1 MNKLWII
8 ALTLFLFACGS
19 NKDVVTSSSLENH
32 SSKLIVKKVNQ
43 NHLDYN
49 WFTAK
54 LSGNIEKNGADTP
67 VSANLRI
74 RKDSVIWLSVSAL
87 LGIEVARIQITP
99 DSLKLMNR
107 INKTYWTGGFEDVES
122 AYGIPANYQQLEGI
136 LVGQISL
143 ENQKMRSIVS
153 ENKYL
158 LFNKSKKQNPQSKVW
173 IDGRFLIDTYLLEDV
188 LEQSL
193 TIRYLEYEK
202 HAQRWVPLKLNLL
215 LANID
220 QQTEANFTYSKV
232 NINTPKKVNF
242 NIPDS
247 YVPMD

>member
-19 NKDVVTSSSLENH
+19 NKDVATTSLEKY
-32 SSKLIVKKVNQ
+32 SSKSIVKKVNQ

-54 LSGNIEKNGADTP
+54 LNGKIKKNGSDTP
-67 VSANLRI
+67 VTANLRI

-87 LGIEVARIQITP
+87 LGIEVARIKITP
-99 DSLKLMNR
+99 DSLKLMSR
-107 INKTYWTGGFEDVES
+107 INKTYWTGGFEDIES
-122 AYGIPANYQQLEGI
+122 VYGIPANYEQLEGV

-143 ENQKMRSIVS
+143 EHQKMRSVVT

-158 LFNKSKKQNPQSKVW
+158 LFNKSKKENPQSKAW
-173 IDGRFLIDTYLLEDV
+173 IDSRFLIDKYLLESE

-193 TIRYLEYEK
+193 TIHYLDYEK
-202 HAQRWVPLKLNLL
+202 HAQRWVPLKFNLI

-220 QQTEANFTYSKV
+220 QQIETNFTYSKV

-242 NIPDS
+242 NIPDN

>member
-8 ALTLFLFACGS
+8 ALIVFLFACGS
-19 NKDVVTSSSLENH
+19 NKDVVTSSLEYR
-32 SSKLIVKKVNQ
+32 SSKSIVKKVNQ

-54 LSGNIEKNGADTP
+54 LSGKIEIGGADTP
-67 VSANLRI
+67 ISANLRI
-74 RKDSVIWLSVSAL
+74 RKDSVIWFSVSAL
-87 LGIEVARIQITP
+87 LGIEVARVQITP
-99 DSLKLMNR
+99 DSLKLINR
-107 INKTYWTGGFEDVES
+107 INKTYWSGDFEDVES
-122 AYGIPANYQQLEGI
+122 AYGMPVNYEQLEGI

-158 LFNKSKKQNPQSKVW
+158 LFNKSKKEIPQTKAW
-173 IDGRFLIDTYLLEDV
+173 IDNRFLTHTFLLEDE

-215 LANID
+215 LASIE

-232 NINTPKKVNF
+232 NINNPKKVNF
-242 NIPDS
+242 NIPEN
-247 YVPMD
+247 YVPID

>member
-8 ALTLFLFACGS
+8 ALSLFFFACGS
-19 NKDVVTSSSLENH
+19 NKDVVTPSLENR
-32 SSKLIVKKVNQ
+32 SSKSIVKKINQ
-43 NHLDYN
+43 NHLDYD
-49 WFTAK
+49 WFTTK
-54 LSGNIEKNGADTP
+54 LSGKIEIDGADTP

-107 INKTYWTGGFEDVES
+107 INKTYWTGGFEDIES
-122 AYGIPANYQQLEGI
+122 AYGIPANYQQLEGV

-158 LFNKSKKQNPQSKVW
+158 LFNKSKKENPQTKAW
-173 IDGRFLIDTYLLEDV
+173 IDNRFLIHTFLLEDE

-202 HAQRWVPLKLNLL
+202 HAQRWVPLKLKLL

>member
-8 ALTLFLFACGS
+8 VLIMLLFACGS
-19 NKDVVTSSSLENH
+19 SKNVVISSLENR
-32 SSKLIVKKVNQ
+32 SSKSIIKKVNQ

-54 LSGNIEKNGADTP
+54 LSGKIELDEADTP
-67 VSANLRI
+67 VSVNLRI
-74 RKDSVIWLSVSAL
+74 RKDSVIWLSISAL
-87 LGIEVARIQITP
+87 LGIEVARIQITR

-107 INKTYWTGGFEDVES
+107 INKTYWTGDFEDVEN
-122 AYGIPANYQQLEGI
+122 AYGISANYEQLEGV
-136 LVGQISL
+136 LAGQISL
-143 ENQKMRSIVS
+143 ETQKMRSIVS

-158 LFNKSKKQNPQSKVW
+158 LFNKNKKETPQFKAW
-173 IDGRFLIDTYLLEDV
+173 IDNRFLINTFLLEDE

-220 QQTEANFTYSKV
+220 QQTEANFNYSKV
-232 NINTPKKVNF
+232 NFNTPKKVNF

>member
-1 MNKLWII
+1 MNRFWII
-8 ALTLFLFACGS
+8 ALALFLFACGS
-19 NKDVVTSSSLENH
+19 SKDVVTSFLENR
-32 SSKLIVKKVNQ
+32 SSKLIIKKVNQ

-54 LSGNIEKNGADTP
+54 LNGKIEVDGTDTP
-67 VSANLRI
+67 VSVNLRI

-99 DSLKLMNR
+99 DSLKLINR
-107 INKTYWTGGFEDVES
+107 INKTFWTGDFEDLES
-122 AYGIPANYQQLEGI
+122 TYRIPAKHEKLEEI

-143 ENQKMRSIVS
+143 DNQKMKSIVS

-158 LFNKSKKQNPQSKVW
+158 LFNKNKKEHPQSKAW
-173 IDGRFLIDTYLLEDV
+173 IDNRFLIHTFLLEDE

-193 TIRYLEYEK
+193 TVRYLEYEK

-215 LANID
+215 LANIK
-220 QQTEANFTYSKV
+220 QQTEANLTYSKV
-232 NINTPKKVNF
+232 NINTPKNVNF

>member
-19 NKDVVTSSSLENH
+19 NKDVVTSTLENR
-32 SSKLIVKKVNQ
+32 SSKSIIKKVNQ
-43 NHLDYN
+43 NHLDYS

-54 LSGNIEKNGADTP
+54 LNGKIEKNESNTT
-67 VSANLRI
+67 VSINLRI

-107 INKTYWTGGFEDVES
+107 INKTYWIGDFEDIES
-122 AYGIPANYQQLEGI
+122 VYGIPANYKQLEGI

-158 LFNKSKKQNPQSKVW
+158 LFNKSKKENPQSKAW
-173 IDGRFLIDTYLLEDV
+173 IDSRFLIDTYLLEDE

-202 HAQRWVPLKLNLL
+202 HTQRWVPLKLNLL
-215 LANID
+215 LANTD
-220 QQTEANFTYSKV
+220 QQTQANFTYSKV
-232 NINTPKKVNF
+232 NINNPKKVNF

>member
-19 NKDVVTSSSLENH
+19 NKGVVTSSLEH
-32 SSKLIVKKVNQ
+32 RSSKSIIKKVNQ
-43 NHLDYN
+43 NYLDYN
-49 WFTAK
+49 WFSAK
-54 LSGNIEKNGADTP
+54 ISGKIEIDGEDTP
-67 VSANLRI
+67 VSANLII
-74 RKDSVIWLSVSAL
+74 RKDSLIWLSVSAI

-107 INKTYWTGGFEDVES
+107 INKTYWVGDFEDLENS
-122 AYGIPANYQQLEGI
+122 YGIPVNYKQLEQV

-143 ENQKMRSIVS
+143 ENHKMRSIVS

-158 LFNKSKKQNPQSKVW
+158 LFNRNNKETPQSKVW
-173 IDGRFLIDTYLLEDV
+173 IDNRFLIHTFLLEDE

>member
-19 NKDVVTSSSLENH
+19 NKDFVTSSLENR
-32 SSKLIVKKVNQ
+32 SLKSIVKKVNQ

-54 LSGNIEKNGADTP
+54 LNGKIKKNGADTP
-67 VSANLRI
+67 VTANLRI

-87 LGIEVARIQITP
+87 LGVEVARIQITP
-99 DSLKLMNR
+99 DSLKLMSR
-107 INKTYWTGGFEDVES
+107 INKTYWTGGFEDIES
-122 AYGIPANYQQLEGI
+122 VYGIPANYEQLEGV

-143 ENQKMRSIVS
+143 ENQKMRSIIL

-158 LFNKSKKQNPQSKVW
+158 LFNKSKKENPQSKAW
-173 IDGRFLIDTYLLEDV
+173 INSRFLIDKYLLEDE

-193 TIRYLEYEK
+193 TIRYLDYEK
-202 HAQRWVPLKLNLL
+202 HAQRWVPLKLNLF

-220 QQTEANFTYSKV
+220 QQIEANFTYSKV

>member
-19 NKDVVTSSSLENH
+19 NKDVVTSSLEYR
-32 SSKLIVKKVNQ
+32 SSKSIVKKVNE

-49 WFTAK
+49 WFSAK
-54 LSGNIEKNGADTP
+54 LSGKIEIDGEDTP

-107 INKTYWTGGFEDVES
+107 INKTYWVGDFEDLEAS
-122 AYGIPANYQQLEGI
+122 YGVPAKYKQLEQV

-143 ENQKMRSIVS
+143 ENCKMRSIVS

-158 LFNKSKKQNPQSKVW
+158 LFNRNNKEITQSKVW
-173 IDGRFLIDTYLLEDV
+173 IDNRFLIQTLLLENA
-188 LEQSL
+188 LQQSL
-193 TIRYLEYEK
+193 TVRYLDYEK
-202 HAQRWVPLKLNLL
+202 YAQRWVPLKLNLL
-215 LANID
+215 FANNE
-220 QQTEANFTYSKV
+220 QQTKVNFTYSKYS
-232 NINTPKKVNF
+232 INTPKIVNF
-242 NIPDS
+242 KIPHS
-247 YVPMD
+247 YAQMD

>member
-8 ALTLFLFACGS
+8 ALIMFIYACGS
-19 NKDVVTSSSLENH
+19 NKYVITSSLEYR
-32 SSKLIVKKVNQ
+32 SSKSIVKKVNQ

-54 LSGNIEKNGADTP
+54 LSGKIEFDGADTP
-67 VSANLRI
+67 ISANLRI

-99 DSLKLMNR
+99 DSLKMMNR
-107 INKTYWTGGFEDVES
+107 INKTYWSGDFEDVES
-122 AYGIPANYQQLEGI
+122 AYGIPTNYEQLEGI

-143 ENQKMRSIVS
+143 EKQKLRSIIS

-158 LFNKSKKQNPQSKVW
+158 LFNKSKKEIPQTKAW
-173 IDGRFLIDTYLLEDV
+173 IDNRFLMHTFLLEDE

-193 TIRYLEYEK
+193 TIRYVEYEK

-215 LANID
+215 LANTE

-232 NINTPKKVNF
+232 NINNPKKVNF
-242 NIPDS
+242 SVPEN
-247 YVPMD
+247 YVPID

>member
-19 NKDVVTSSSLENH
+19 NKNVVTSSLENR
-32 SSKLIVKKVNQ
+32 SLKSIVKKVNQ

-54 LSGNIEKNGADTP
+54 LNGKIKTNGADTP
-67 VSANLRI
+67 VTANLRI

-87 LGIEVARIQITP
+87 LGVEVARIQITP

-107 INKTYWTGGFEDVES
+107 INKTYWIGDFEDVES
-122 AYGIPANYQQLEGI
+122 VYGIPANYEQLEGV

-143 ENQKMRSIVS
+143 ENQKMSSIVL

-158 LFNKSKKQNPQSKVW
+158 LFNKSKKENPQSKAW
-173 IDGRFLIDTYLLEDV
+173 IDNRFLIDTFLLEDE

-193 TIRYLEYEK
+193 TIRYLDYEK
-202 HAQRWVPLKLNLL
+202 HAQRWVPLKLNLIV
-215 LANID
+215 ANID
-220 QQTEANFTYSKV
+220 QQIEANFTYSKV
-232 NINTPKKVNF
+232 NINTPKKLNF

>member
-8 ALTLFLFACGS
+8 VFTLFLFACGS
-19 NKDVVTSSSLENH
+19 NKNVVTSSLENR
-32 SSKLIVKKVNQ
+32 SSKSIVKKVNQ

-49 WFTAK
+49 WFTTK
-54 LSGNIEKNGADTP
+54 LNGKIETNGADTP
-67 VSANLRI
+67 FSANLRI

-99 DSLKLMNR
+99 DSFKLMNR
-107 INKTYWTGGFEDVES
+107 INKTYWIGDFEDVES
-122 AYGIPANYQQLEGI
+122 AYGIPANYEQLEGV

-143 ENQKMRSIVS
+143 ENQKMSSIVS

-158 LFNKSKKQNPQSKVW
+158 LFSKSKKEKSQFKAW
-173 IDGRFLIDTYLLEDV
+173 IDNRFLIHTFLLEDE

-232 NINTPKKVNF
+232 NINTPKKLNF

>member
-8 ALTLFLFACGS
+8 ALSLFFFACGS
-19 NKDVVTSSSLENH
+19 NKDVVTPSLENR
-32 SSKLIVKKVNQ
+32 SSKSIVKKINQ
-43 NHLDYN
+43 NHLDYD
-49 WFTAK
+49 WFTTK
-54 LSGNIEKNGADTP
+54 LSGKIEIDGADTP

-107 INKTYWTGGFEDVES
+107 INKTYWIGNFDDIES
-122 AYGIPANYQQLEGI
+122 VYGIPANYEQLQGV

-143 ENQKMRSIVS
+143 ENQKMMSIVS

-158 LFNKSKKQNPQSKVW
+158 LFNKSKKENPQSKAW
-173 IDGRFLIDTYLLEDV
+173 IDNRFLIHTFLLEDE

>member
-1 MNKLWII
+1 MNKPWII
-8 ALTLFLFACGS
+8 ALTLFLYACGS
-19 NKDVVTSSSLENH
+19 KKDVVTYSLEH
-32 SSKLIVKKVNQ
+32 RSSKSIVKKVNQ
-43 NHLDYN
+43 NYLAYN

-54 LSGNIEKNGADTP
+54 LSGKIEIDGAETP

-87 LGIEVARIQITP
+87 LGIEVARLQITP

-107 INKTYWTGGFEDVES
+107 INKTYWKGDFEDVES
-122 AYGIPANYQQLEGI
+122 AYGIPAKYEQLEGV

-143 ENQKMRSIVS
+143 ENQKMRAIVS

-158 LFNKSKKQNPQSKVW
+158 LFNKSKKETPQSKAW
-173 IDGRFLIDTYLLEDV
+173 IDNRFLIHTFLLEDE

-193 TIRYLEYEK
+193 TIRYLEHEK
-202 HAQRWVPLKLNLL
+202 HAQRWVPLKINLL

>member
-8 ALTLFLFACGS
+8 ALIMFLFACGS
-19 NKDVVTSSSLENH
+19 NKDFVNYSLEYR
-32 SSKLIVKKVNQ
+32 STKSIVKKVNQ
-43 NHLDYN
+43 NYLDYN

-54 LSGNIEKNGADTP
+54 LSGKIKIDGVDTP

-74 RKDSVIWLSVSAL
+74 RKDSVVWLSVSAL

-107 INKTYWTGGFEDVES
+107 IDKTYWAGEFEDVQNT
-122 AYGIPANYQQLEGI
+122 YGLHSNYKQLEEV
-136 LVGQISL
+136 LTGQISL
-143 ENQKMRSIVS
+143 DNQKMRSIIS

-158 LFNKSKKQNPQSKVW
+158 LFNKNEKETQQSKAW
-173 IDGRFLIDTYLLEDV
+173 IDNRFLIQTFLLEDDM
-188 LEQSL
+188 QTSF
-193 TIRYLEYEK
+193 TIRYFDYEK

-215 LANID
+215 LNKNE

-242 NIPDS
+242 NIPYN

>member
-19 NKDVVTSSSLENH
+19 NKDVVTSSLENR
-32 SSKLIVKKVNQ
+32 SSKSIVKKVNQ

-49 WFTAK
+49 WFTTK
-54 LSGNIEKNGADTP
+54 LNGKIKKNGADTP

-99 DSLKLMNR
+99 DSLKLMSR
-107 INKTYWTGGFEDVES
+107 INKTYWTGDFEDVES
-122 AYGIPANYQQLEGI
+122 VYGIPANYEQLEGV

-143 ENQKMRSIVS
+143 ENQKMRSIIS

-158 LFNKSKKQNPQSKVW
+158 LFNKSKKENPQSKAW
-173 IDGRFLIDTYLLEDV
+173 IDNRFLIDTL
-188 LEQSL
+188 
-193 TIRYLEYEK
+193 
-202 HAQRWVPLKLNLL
+202 
-215 LANID
+215 
-220 QQTEANFTYSKV
+220 F
-232 NINTPKKVNF
+232 
-242 NIPDS
+242 
-247 YVPMD
+247 